1 MLNHAT
7 NHTQSRYA
15 QAEKTPMRNTI
26 VIALLLILGFS
37 SCNDEKNSIAEN
49 KAKIFSEVYNQENIE
64 SEYFNIDIKTDTT
77 LVTKNGSIYRIYAN
91 SFETETGDSINQIQI
106 EIKEVFNPIDFVIG
120 NLTTTS
126 NNRLLSSGGMLY
138 INASINDKITKLK
151 SGKEIGIMIPTSE
164 LDDEMLIFEGVKDSL
179 SINWTNQ
186 NSILNKELKEL
197 EQSYK
202 TITYQFDNIAD
213 FESKELDKWFWSPE
227 RKIGDITQFQKANI
241 KIIDI
246 SRDTVKLKESQ
257 NGLFIPEVITKK
269 GQNGFV
275 EDFNTS
281 YIFSVNKLGWA
292 NIDKFFNDPK
302 SEIVDLSL
310 KVKNEDFSYVFTS
323 LLLPN
328 KNMYIPGYERKDGSF
343 GFTHNDAEDLILPIG
358 DKAYIMATSYID
370 DLPYFDLIEF
380 EISSKKIMTLELK
393 QTTAIELKNKLA
405 EKIEQ

>member
-1 MLNHAT
+1 
-7 NHTQSRYA
+7 
-15 QAEKTPMRNTI
+15 MRNTI

-37 SCNDEKNSIAEN
+37 SCKDDRNSIAEN
-49 KAKIFSEVYNQENIE
+49 KAKIFSEIYNQENIE

-91 SFETETGDSINQIQI
+91 SFEIETGDSINQIQI
-106 EIKEVFNPIDFVIG
+106 EIKEIFNPIDFVIG

-138 INASINDKITKLK
+138 INASINDKIIKLK
-151 SGKEIGIMIPTSE
+151 NGKEIGIMIPTLE

-179 SINWTNQ
+179 SINWINQ
-186 NSILNKELKEL
+186 KSILNKKLKEL

-202 TITYQFDNIAD
+202 TITYQYDNIAD
-213 FESKELDKWFWSPE
+213 FEGKELDKWFWNPQ
-227 RKIGDITQFQKANI
+227 RKIGDKTQFQKANI

-281 YIFSVNKLGWA
+281 YIFSVKKLGWA

-302 SEIVDLSL
+302 SEIVDLNL
-310 KVKNEDFSYVFTS
+310 KVKNNDFSYVFTS

-328 KNMYIPGYERKDGSF
+328 KNMYVPGYERMDGSF
-343 GFTHNDAEDLILPIG
+343 GFTHNDLEDLILPIG
-358 DKAYIMATSYID
+358 EKAYIMATSYID

-380 EISSKKIMTLELK
+380 EISSEKLITLELK
-393 QTTAIELKNKLA
+393 QTTAIELKNKIA